1 MAGGRKRSKVKISAE
16 IVIALVILALIA
28 AVACYFLVPEF
39 KDAVNRYFSRIFG
52 DDEKPANLA
61 KGENELRVHYLDVGQ
76 GDCIFIE
83 FPDDTVMLID
93 SGDGRNTGETDT
105 SRYIVGYLEDLGVE
119 VIDYLML
126 THSDA
131 DHAGNMVEIL
141 DAFEVEKAYV
151 PDIDEGVI
159 ETQTYKNFAE
169 ALGRET
175 YTAEGGGTAA
185 CEIEISQMGDLIESE
200 SETEE
205 FFMAFLSPAP
215 RGMSEEG
222 EYDELNSKKPNKDSA
237 AINAVSP
244 ITYLEYMGKR
254 FVFTGDVIGDPAER
268 VMQRYEAGVYDNMF
282 KKGGSEGENYY
293 SVDFSAGVDVY
304 KAAHHGSRTHGSNAL
319 EFLQFL
325 RPEYAI
331 CCVQEGE
338 YNDMPASALLTDLA
352 ELGTTLY
359 RTDENGTVVVTVY
372 PETGKELSFYL
383 TRQDQTVGGDAV
395 AEGAAYFVSRRKI
408 MVNCVFAEAI
418 A

>member
-1 MAGGRKRSKVKISAE
+1 M
-16 IVIALVILALIA
+16 
-28 AVACYFLVPEF
+28 
-39 KDAVNRYFSRIFG
+39 
-52 DDEKPANLA
+52 
-61 KGENELRVHYLDVGQ
+61 
-76 GDCIFIE
+76 
-83 FPDDTVMLID
+83 
-93 SGDGRNTGETDT
+93 
-105 SRYIVGYLEDLGVE
+105 GYLEDLGVE

-175 YTAEGGGTAA
+175 YTAEGGGAA

>member
-175 YTAEGGGTAA
+175 YTAEGGGAAA

-254 FVFTGDVIGDPAER
+254 FVFTGDVTGEPTER
-268 VMQRYEAGVYDNMF
+268 VMSRYKTGIYRDYF
-282 KKGGSEGENYY
+282 KNKNGGYY
-293 SVDFSAGVDVY
+293 SISFEEGVDVY
-304 KAAHHGSRTHGSNAL
+304 KVAHHGSRLEGCNSL
-319 EFLQFL
+319 EFLQFVN
-325 RPEYAI
+325 PQYAI
-331 CCVQEGE
+331 CSVGAGNRFGHPHGE
-338 YNDMPASALLTDLA
+338 LLVDLA
-352 ELGTTLY
+352 EMGIPFY
-359 RTDENGTVVVTVY
+359 RTDENGTIVVTIS
-372 PETGKELSFYL
+372 PSAGTTIYL